1 MAYSKQKNLFDKDF
15 DFWIKNFETN
25 HHTKAKNMNPS
36 QFKRSA
42 DESQQG
48 RIKKQ
53 RVDVEGNPF
62 QDDFLL

>member
-1 MAYSKQKNLFDKDF
+1 
-15 DFWIKNFETN
+15 
-25 HHTKAKNMNPS
+25 MNPS